1 MDVGFTGQAGSG
13 LFMGKSVV
21 TSLFIHHLWVTFT
34 GNSISQTQSLI
45 SMKKNFF
52 SGQVHVRKK
61 MKPHSLKLWLNTI
74 MKGFGGL

>member
-1 MDVGFTGQAGSG
+1 MDVGFTVQAGSR
-13 LFMGKSVV
+13 LFMGKSMV

-34 GNSISQTQSLI
+34 RNSISQTQSSI
-45 SMKKNFF
+45 SMNFF
-52 SGQVHVRKK
+52 SFPGQVHVRKK